1 MTLHSDDDYDHV
13 SGPSIAY
20 GLICMKV
27 AASLSERAILRIT
40 IWLVLVIITA
50 E

>member
-1 MTLHSDDDYDHV
+1 MTLHSDDDYDYV

-27 AASLSERAILRIT
+27 AASLSECAVLRIT
-40 IWLVLVIITA
+40 IWLVVSTIYS
-50 E
+50 